1 MARLIRVELFK
12 LRKRMMT
19 WILLAVLV
27 AFFCMIF
34 LGMYAAA
41 GSAPHDMPGE
51 GLEALKALLQ
61 FPDAFNTIFSTA
73 QSIGGILLIILA
85 ASAVG
90 SEYGW
95 GTVRQ
100 MLSRRGI
107 RSHYL
112 GAKIVSFIIIAL
124 IGIVISLIVGVALAS
139 FTTIQLAGSINW
151 DFMSA
156 SYVGELF
163 KMFGWTAFALLVY
176 ILLAVLFAV
185 VGRSALVGIAGGLGY
200 YFVEQ
205 IAIAI
210 FNGAGG
216 WLAEIP
222 NYLIGHNINALMATN
237 QPYGPFMTTGT
248 LPSLLHAS
256 VTLTIYCLVFLALS
270 LYLFQKRDIT
280 A

>member
-1 MARLIRVELFK
+1 MVRLVRVELFK
-12 LRKRMMT
+12 VRKRGMT

-41 GSAPHDMPGE
+41 GSASHGMSGA
-51 GLEALKALLQ
+51 GLEALKASLQ
-61 FPDAFNTIFSTA
+61 FPNAFDMIFSTA
-73 QSIGGILLIILA
+73 QGIGGILLVILA

-100 MLSRRGI
+100 MLSKRGI

-112 GAKIVSFIIIAL
+112 GAKIVSLIIIAL
-124 IGIVISLIVGVALAS
+124 IGIAISLIVGFALAS

-176 ILLAVLFAV
+176 ILLGVLFAV
-185 VGRSALVGIAGGLGY
+185 VGRSALVGIAVGLGY
-200 YFVEQ
+200 YFVER
-205 IAIAI
+205 IAIGI
-210 FNGAGG
+210 FTGAGG

-222 NYLIGHNINALMATN
+222 NYLIGQNINALMPGN
-237 QPYGPFMTTGT
+237 QPGSPFMATST

-256 VTLTIYCLVFLALS
+256 VTLAVYCLVFLALS

>member
-1 MARLIRVELFK
+1 MVRLVRVELFK
-12 LRKRMMT
+12 VRKRGMT

-41 GSAPHDMPGE
+41 GSAPHGMPGA
-51 GLEALKALLQ
+51 GLEALKASLQ
-61 FPDAFNTIFSTA
+61 FPNAFDMIFSTA
-73 QSIGGILLIILA
+73 QGIGGILLVILA

-90 SEYGW
+90 NEYGW

-100 MLSRRGI
+100 MLSKRGI

-112 GAKIVSFIIIAL
+112 GAKIVSLIIIAL
-124 IGIVISLIVGVALAS
+124 IGIAISLIVGFALAS

-176 ILLAVLFAV
+176 ILLGVLFAV
-185 VGRSALVGIAGGLGY
+185 VGRSALVGIAVGLGY
-200 YFVEQ
+200 YFVER
-205 IAIAI
+205 IAIGI
-210 FNGAGG
+210 FTGAGG

-222 NYLIGHNINALMATN
+222 NYLIGQNINALMPGN
-237 QPYGPFMTTGT
+237 QLGGPFMTTST

-256 VTLTIYCLVFLALS
+256 VTLAVYCLVFLALS
-270 LYLFQKRDIT
+270 LYLFQKRDLT